1 MTDFTFENYREYF
14 EEHLTDFIPDV
25 DHKSITL
32 YEAMKYSL
40 SAGGK
45 RIRPVLLLAT
55 CDFCGGKIEE
65 ALPYACALE

>member
-45 RIRPVLLLAT
+45 
-55 CDFCGGKIEE
+55 G
-65 ALPYACALE
+65 